1 MRDETC
7 GHSSTFTF
15 SRQRATKEHAD
26 QGGGEQS
33 NSLGRGCALTQRA
46 QKICPSPRSPS
57 QKSAL
62 STRPLTNSSNT
73 HTTMR
78 TSQATPSH
86 HPPRFHIGFH
96 SQLLYTHRNRNCSK
110 PTALNRSS
118 RSLSHSPIHLSLSR
132 KGEVIAFTTSFPHSN
147 TTKSIALCAAI
158 PSACRAVVWGAT
170 RSHRAKS
177 VAAQRASVHHT
188 EVWPVGRSVGRST
201 RGEIPSNRI
210 IIESSLFCLV

>member
-1 MRDETC
+1 MRPQQQHIHILPTTC
-7 GHSSTFTF
+7 GERARG
-15 SRQRATKEHAD
+15 SRRRRTVKQ
-26 QGGGEQS
+26 
-33 NSLGRGCALTQRA
+33 
-46 QKICPSPRSPS
+46 PRSRLCSHTTSAKNLPQPS
-57 QKSAL
+57 FPFPKERTFD
-62 STRPLTNSSNT
+62 STSDKQLKHT
-73 HTTMR
+73 HTTTR

-188 EVWPVGRSVGRST
+188 EVWPVGRST